1 MPQWK
6 ISMEQINHKVL
17 KELDEKFGAPFY
29 IMDPEKYRS
38 NINGFLNAFKKR
50 YEKVVAG
57 YSFKTNYVPA
67 LCQIARQEGVW
78 AEVVSEMEYEL
89 ATKIGF
95 EKVIFNGP
103 IKRPA
108 IFKKALE
115 SGAVINLDSEYE
127 VDMICQYKLEH
138 PEKEL
143 KVGMRININLTDE
156 NGNSTIQCGLRF
168 GRFGFPSEILG
179 RNIERLREAGVKI
192 ISLHGHT
199 STSDRAVLNYKIITQ
214 HMLATCEKYEL
225 NDLELFDI
233 GGGYFGAAPEGMD
246 LTGRPKYE
254 DYANCVLDEAL
265 ASEWFVKQQPTIVI
279 EPGSSVV
286 SNVFTY
292 YTKVYQNKRV
302 GKVNFVMV
310 DGTVFDVKPTM
321 HSNNLPHR
329 VYRAKDEVKV
339 DRLKVE
345 GDSLEV
351 KAEEADTYICDVVG
365 STCMEKDVMLKEVT
379 MPRMEAG
386 DFILFNGVGA
396 YTICLTPTFINFL
409 EPILMPEDGEWVEAR
424 RRQTVEDII
433 GVYKV

>member
-1 MPQWK
+1 
-6 ISMEQINHKVL
+6 MEQINHKVL
-17 KELDEKFGAPFY
+17 KDLDEKFGAPFY

-38 NINGFLNAFKKR
+38 NINGFLNAFKRR

-57 YSFKTNYVPA
+57 YSFKTNYVPT

-89 ATKIGF
+89 ARKIGF

-115 SGAVINLDSEYE
+115 NGAVINLDSEYE
-127 VDMICQYKLEH
+127 VDMICQYKQEH
-138 PEKEL
+138 PEEDV

-168 GRFGFPSEILG
+168 GRFGFPAEIIG
-179 RNIERLREAGVKI
+179 KNIERLREAGVKI

-214 HMLATCEKYEL
+214 HMLQTCEKYEL

-254 DYANCVLDEAL
+254 DYADCVLDEAL
-265 ASEWFVKQQPTIVI
+265 ANDWFVKQQPTIVI

-321 HSNNLPHR
+321 HANNLPHK
-329 VYRAKDEVKV
+329 VHRAKDMGSGVSKV
-339 DRLKVE
+339 SVVPE
-345 GDSLEV
+345 T
-351 KAEEADTYICDVVG
+351 DTYVCDVVG

-379 MPRMEAG
+379 MPKMEAG
-386 DFILFNGVGA
+386 DFVQFNGVGA

-409 EPILMPEDGEWVEAR
+409 EPILMPENGEWVEAR

-433 GVYKV
+433 GVYRV